1 MESTE
6 THAIKHFT
14 DLRVWQKAH
23 DLFVSINK
31 VTEKVSRDVASTMVV
46 EQLLKSSGGISA
58 NIAEG
63 FNSRGKKK
71 YICCLDLAQCC
82 AAETENWLYKVV
94 DCVLLEKT
102 EVQPWLETSV
112 VIQKML
118 NSMISKLEKK
128 KGPVVQPAVASPSL
142 PHMPIK
148 NRRMLSD

>member
-1 MESTE
+1 VESTE
-6 THAIKHFT
+6 TNAINHFT

-23 DLFVSINK
+23 ELFVSINK
-31 VTEKVSRDVASTMVV
+31 VTEKVSRDVACTVVV
-46 EQLLKSSGGISA
+46 EQLLKSSGSISA

-71 YICCLDLAQCC
+71 YIQYLDIAQCC
-82 AAETENWLYKVV
+82 AAETENWLYKVI

-118 NSMISKLEKK
+118 NSMISKLEKR
-128 KGPVVQPAVASPSL
+128 KGPMAQPVVSSPSL

-148 NRRMLSD
+148 NRRMLRD